1 VALDLVI
8 RNGTVVDGTGAT
20 SRRGDV
26 GTVGDGVVSV
36 GVVEDR
42 AHCEVDA
49 SGRLLRAG
57 R

>member
-1 VALDLVI
+1 MALDLVI